1 MKRHSGSVGGGVPP
15 PRKQVRGAGA
25 AGGNAGTP
33 LAGEGTRP
41 PTEDDTGD
49 ETPGLP
55 GFRRW
60 REVYLLVFVI
70 FVLVVTALAIFSSVF
85 A

>member
-1 MKRHSGSVGGGVPP
+1 MPSPRNRKRPADV
-15 PRKQVRGAGA
+15 
-25 AGGNAGTP
+25 AGGNVGTP

-41 PTEDDTGD
+41 PTEDNADD
-49 ETPGLP
+49 ERPGLP

>member
-1 MKRHSGSVGGGVPP
+1 MPS

-25 AGGNAGTP
+25 AEGNVGTP

-41 PTEDDTGD
+41 PGEDEADD